1 MTTLQSLL
9 DESAYILADGAMGTM
24 LFASGL
30 AHGDPPE
37 MWNLT
42 HPDRVSAVHCGYLDA
57 GAQILLTN
65 TFGGNRF
72 RLTLHRLEDRTVE
85 LNRAAAG
92 ILREIVSHNG
102 GTALVAGD
110 IGPSGQVLLPYGEM
124 SFEEARQ
131 GFVEQAAALIEG
143 GVDLIWIETMADLKE
158 VQAAVE
164 GVRQVSGEIPII
176 TTMTFDTHGR
186 TMMGV
191 TPEKAVVEL
200 AAFSPVAVG
209 GNCGN
214 GPEEIITVIE
224 KMHAASPETV
234 LAAKANAGIPE
245 LIGGRTVYRAS
256 PQVMADHA
264 VQAFRSGARIIGA
277 CCGSTPEHI
286 QTISNALA
294 EVNDM

>member
-1 MTTLQSLL
+1 MTTIQSLL
-9 DESAYILADGAMGTM
+9 DESQYILADGAMGTM

-30 AHGDPPE
+30 SHGDPPE
-37 MWNLT
+37 QWNLT
-42 HPDRVSAVHCGYLDA
+42 HPDRVSAIHCGYLEA

-72 RLTLHRLEDRTVE
+72 RLSLHRLENQTVE
-85 LNRAAAG
+85 LNQAAAG
-92 ILREIVSHNG
+92 LLRQVVSQNG
-102 GTALVAGD
+102 RTALVAGD
-110 IGPSGQVLLPYGEM
+110 IGPSGQVLLPYGTM
-124 SFEEARQ
+124 TFEDARD
-131 GFVEQAAALIEG
+131 GFKEQAAALIEG
-143 GVDLIWIETMADLKE
+143 GVDLIWIETMPDLKE

-176 TTMTFDTHGR
+176 TTLTFDTHGR

-200 AAFSPVAVG
+200 AAFSPVAIG

-214 GPEEIITVIE
+214 GPAEIIAVIE
-224 KMHAASPETV
+224 KMHATSPATV
-234 LAAKANAGIPE
+234 LAAKSNAGIPE

-256 PQVMADHA
+256 PQQMAEHA
-264 VQAFRSGARIIGA
+264 VQAFHSGARIIGA

-286 QTISNALA
+286 QTIAKALA
-294 EVNDM
+294 AVE